1 MVLLAMPRGILFL
14 FQRAQPCCS
23 FVFNLPGHTGVADA
37 QWQMIQCP
45 CSGSWIHPWVCVV
58 LVWSH
63 TWGLR
68 SNCFCDGQEQ
78 KVSGAPTPAC
88 KSPSLSLSALLLKQP
103 LHRSVLVITKSV
115 LLTSRDC
122 AAENRHIIPANLAL
136 MGTWFL
142 LVLRGCAA
150 PFPWPYIHLP
160 GEKALERV
168 GGLATGL
175 LLMWMGTGEGT
186 PGTPVPVS
194 RACSTLR
201 EKFLHFYGCL
211 TLNTEK

>member
-1 MVLLAMPRGILFL
+1 MLSDKWSNARVQAAEFILECVL
-14 FQRAQPCCS
+14 C
-23 FVFNLPGHTGVADA
+23 
-37 QWQMIQCP
+37 
-45 CSGSWIHPWVCVV
+45 
-58 LVWSH
+58 WS
-63 TWGLR
+63 
-68 SNCFCDGQEQ
+68 D
-78 KVSGAPTPAC
+78 PTPGDWDQTAFVMDRN
-88 KSPSLSLSALLLKQP
+88 KRSLELQLLPANPPPSLSQLFDWNSHFTGAVWLSG
-103 LHRSVLVITKSV
+103 HRSVLVITKSV
-115 LLTSRDC
+115 LLTFSRDC
-122 AAENRHIIPANLAL
+122 AAENRHIVPPNLAP

-150 PFPWPYIHLP
+150 PFPWPYNHLP

-175 LLMWMGTGEGT
+175 LLMWMGTGEGA
-186 PGTPVPVS
+186 PGTRVTPVPVS